1 MAKVAL
7 SSNLSFPTPIGNPVF
22 CSLHSGM
29 GLTSSRIFPAIY
41 QPIFSDQGVS
51 DQGGIGTIPMHT
63 IEALPIGN
71 TS

>member
-1 MAKVAL
+1 
-7 SSNLSFPTPIGNPVF
+7 
-22 CSLHSGM
+22 M

-41 QPIFSDQGVS
+41 QPIFS

>member
-41 QPIFSDQGVS
+41 QPIFSDQG
-51 DQGGIGTIPMHT
+51 DIGTIPMHT